1 MNSRVTFQTST
12 AIYLPTAL
20 WAANSQEAADPPVAK
35 TETQSELLGAALGC
49 HLFEVNVAWDPA
61 AGETRGA
68 GDARGLGQATSR
80 SAVYDQSSAWMS
92 GV

>member
-20 WAANSQEAADPPVAK
+20 WAANAREAADPPVAK
-35 TETQSELLGAALGC
+35 TEMQSELLGAALGC

-92 GV
+92 GT